1 MLLSWKDRDI
11 GTDSIINIASDTDI
25 ATEMDMDVYK
35 AIEKNLATVEDM
47 VIELDGEQY
56 VLRLF
61 FMVRQLVS
69 WSHS

>member
-1 MLLSWKDRDI
+1 
-11 GTDSIINIASDTDI
+11 
-25 ATEMDMDVYK
+25 MDVYK